1 MGQKA
6 AAGGGVVGGGRA
18 GGRRRGI
25 LLNFRTVRSRHIL
38 SVGALICI
46 FFSRRPGAFAPRRG
60 PKAPITAGIRSPVH
74 LSDLCRLFD
83 WVWNTPFEALV
94 RVKARKQHRSAFSVF
109 FFSTGGLLLPS
120 LPAFLQKCREFA
132 PGSGSSFRVVF
143 SGAHTAYSTVFEFA
157 APPPSRVL
165 RDESQSRM
173 IVHHMAKS
181 ALFLQDLACP
191 SLVVLAAVTL
201 NVYWPSLG
209 YVCYPLSPLKTS
221 LMSYFCFL
229 IASKRDSLSFAGL
242 AFRLPCS
249 PRQPRTGT
257 RWRNPPN
264 RTLLFSSVLFCA
276 PASVVTSLFVSRGAG
291 ECGPGILELI

>member
-109 FFSTGGLLLPS
+109 FS
-120 LPAFLQKCREFA
+120 R
-132 PGSGSSFRVVF
+132 PGDCCFPLCPRFYKNVGN
-143 SGAHTAYSTVFEFA
+143 
-157 APPPSRVL
+157 SRL
-165 RDESQSRM
+165 
-173 IVHHMAKS
+173 
-181 ALFLQDLACP
+181 
-191 SLVVLAAVTL
+191 
-201 NVYWPSLG
+201 
-209 YVCYPLSPLKTS
+209 
-221 LMSYFCFL
+221 
-229 IASKRDSLSFAGL
+229 
-242 AFRLPCS
+242 
-249 PRQPRTGT
+249 
-257 RWRNPPN
+257 
-264 RTLLFSSVLFCA
+264 A
-276 PASVVTSLFVSRGAG
+276 PALLFVSFS
-291 ECGPGILELI
+291 PELTRRIQPFLNSPLPPPPACCATNRRAE